1 MKKILI
7 CIISAVVVAGVTC
20 AIVLPI
26 VLRTPKWYSDARET
40 FKNSSFA
47 PEVQAILPGAV
58 LDSAEASSEASTVS
72 YRGVK
77 NTHASAV
84 AFMEE
89 SETISWSDMGYYS
102 EYDEEGI
109 AFDDLLEQVLKMRDN
124 MQNLKSEVISELE
137 SKRLTEKEVWKGGL
151 KYEENENGDMS
162 FYRVREN
169 NERGAKLSVYADGS
183 TEAYRF
189 GNNNDGIYS
198 KEYSYFKEEDDK
210 FIYLRVDPDINQSW
224 YMSFYKEDNIKY
236 GTVIYL
242 FESDN
247 EVGYTNI
254 DFYGDDENVAVYTD
268 FDNYQKISATHE
280 KSQTVQG
287 KFGQI
292 KYQDDTFDLKA
303 FKNIDE
309 ISFDETFSINAYPVT
324 GIKLIDGSEIS
335 INEPDINYIRI
346 DNVHGSDIYY
356 SGLLCVNPND
366 GITFSEVIPS
376 ELSGLQLID
385 GYGDFYNKLRSE
397 SVAYLETIVYFKDF
411 TVGYEPLADIVVNY
425 ENMSDFLETMLES
438 IESHH
443 VGF

>member
-1 MKKILI
+1 MKKVLPW
-7 CIISAVVVAGVTC
+7 IISAVLVVGVTC
-20 AIVLPI
+20 AIVLPL
-26 VLRTPKWYSDARET
+26 VLRTPKWYRDARTT

-58 LDSAEASSEASTVS
+58 LDSAEASFGASTVS

-151 KYEENENGDMS
+151 KYEENKNGDMS

-224 YMSFYKEDNIKY
+224 YMSFYKEDDIKY

-247 EVGYTNI
+247 EMGYTNI
-254 DFYGDDENVAVYTD
+254 DFYGDDESAAVHTD
-268 FDNYQKISATHE
+268 FDNYQKAPKTHE
-280 KSQTVQG
+280 TSKTVQG
-287 KFGQI
+287 KFGNI
-292 KYQDDTFDLKA
+292 TYQDNAFDLKM
-303 FKNIDE
+303 FKNIEE
-309 ISFDETFSINAYPVT
+309 ISFDAAFSINDYPVT
-324 GIKLIDGSEIS
+324 GIKLIDGSEIT
-335 INEPDINYIRI
+335 IDEPSINYIRI
-346 DNVHGSDIYY
+346 YNVGGSDTWYY
-356 SGLLCVNPND
+356 GLLFVNALD
-366 GITFSEVIPS
+366 GITFAEVVSP
-376 ELSGLQLID
+376 ELSGLELIN
-385 GYGDFYNKLRSE
+385 GYEEFYNKLRAE
-397 SVAYLETIVYFKDF
+397 SPEYFDNF
-411 TVGYEPLADIVVNY
+411 AVNYEPLADIVVNY
-425 ENMSDFLETMLES
+425 ENMSDFLETMLAC
-438 IESHH
+438 IENHH
-443 VGF
+443 IGFPS